1 MYCVIEVP
9 DFALQS
15 VVRLEEGLSDQPVIL
30 VAEASPKAV
39 VTQRNAAARE
49 ARITVG
55 MAASQALARCPT
67 VQVRSPSADAEKSV
81 SKALFTCARSLSP
94 RVEMT
99 AVGCCTIDL
108 AGAEMSGELYETT
121 GGAIFRQL
129 GSMGIRTRI
138 GFSLT
143 PQLAHYA
150 ARRARPVL
158 EVREPRPFLDRLPLE
173 AADPPRALG
182 EILRKWGI
190 QTVGAFVALPRPEV
204 GSRLGA
210 EGLLFWDR
218 AAGRRRRLLRVANL
232 PEKFEETLE
241 MDHEI
246 ETLEP
251 LLFILRRFL
260 ERLSRQLQVG
270 HKVAEGIDLRLGL
283 RDGSCYRRRFEIPHP
298 TARVETLFGT
308 LDTHLEQVRTES
320 SIVGITLRIKAARR
334 RPRQLGLFE
343 TALKNPAQF
352 SASLARLVGVVG
364 SQRLGTPRLQNSYR
378 PDTFRM
384 ERLPERA
391 AERSHADPAK
401 RWWGLPLRRMRPPLP
416 TLVDL
421 CEGQPIHLSN
431 RRLRGAIARREGPWR
446 ASGEWWE
453 PDRWDRREWD
463 VELESGGLYRLVYE
477 GRRWFVEGMYD

>member
-1 MYCVIEVP
+1 MYCVIEAP

-39 VTQRNAAARE
+39 VMQRNAAAWE
-49 ARITVG
+49 ARIRVG
-55 MAASQALARCPT
+55 MVVSQALARCPT
-67 VQVRSPSADAEKSV
+67 VQTRSPSADAEKSV

-99 AVGCCTIDL
+99 AAGSCTIDL
-108 AGAEMSGELYETT
+108 AGAKISDKLYETT
-121 GGAIFRQL
+121 GRAILRQL
-129 GSMGIRTRI
+129 KSMGIRARI

-143 PQLAHYA
+143 PQLAYYA

-158 EVREPRPFLDRLPLE
+158 EVWEPRPFLDHLPLD
-173 AADPPRALG
+173 AADLPPALE

-190 QTVGAFVALPRPEV
+190 QTVGAFVSLGRQEV
-204 GSRLGA
+204 GRRLGA

-218 AAGRRRRLLRVANL
+218 AAGRGRRLLQVADL

-241 MDHEI
+241 LDHEI

-260 ERLSRQLQVG
+260 ERLSQQLQVA
-270 HKVAEGIDLRLGL
+270 HKVAEAINLQLTL
-283 RDGSCYRRRFEIPHP
+283 RDGSSYRRRFEIPHP
-298 TARVETLFGT
+298 TVEVETLFGT
-308 LDTHLEQVRTES
+308 LDTHLEQIRTEA
-320 SIVGITLRIKAARR
+320 SIVSITLRIKATRR
-334 RPRQLGLFE
+334 QTHQLGLFE

-352 SASLARLVGVVG
+352 SASLARLAGVVG
-364 SQRLGTPRLQNSYR
+364 PQRLGTPRLQNSYR
-378 PDTFRM
+378 PDAFRM

-391 AERSHADPAK
+391 AGRGGTDLVK
-401 RWWGLPLRRMRPPLP
+401 RWWGLPLRRMRPPL
-416 TLVDL
+416 TTQVDL
-421 CEGQPIHLSN
+421 LEGQPIYLSN
-431 RRLRGAIARREGPWR
+431 RHFRDAIARSRGPWR

-453 PDRWDRREWD
+453 PDRWDRQEWD
-463 VELESGGLYRLVYE
+463 VELESGGLYRLVCE
-477 GRRWFVEGMYD
+477 GRRWLVEGMYD